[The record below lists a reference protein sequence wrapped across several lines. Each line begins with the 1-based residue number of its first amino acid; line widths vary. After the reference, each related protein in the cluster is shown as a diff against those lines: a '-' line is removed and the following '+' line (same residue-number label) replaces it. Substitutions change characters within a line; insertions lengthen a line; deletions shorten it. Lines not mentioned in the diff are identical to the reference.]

1 MQVRKSESKAL
12 SATSRTKPQRKAAI
26 ASASKS
32 RAIASGPG
40 SKFVTAPANP
50 KFKAGPNDG
59 MCLCVCLIIGNETW
73 YFKKKYDCLLF
84 CFAISYFCHPP
95 FVFVWRNLLT
105 AVSISNFSG
114 LGSFL
119 HSRLWKGLR
128 AFCNIK
134 GQSSVSKTCRK
145 EFGSLWRCTEN

>member
-59 MCLCVCLIIGNETW
+59 MCLCVCLVFGNETW
-73 YFKKKYDCLLF
+73 HCQKNMITSYVALLNY
-84 CFAISYFCHPP
+84 SFCHHA
-95 FVFVWRNLLT
+95 FVFVWRTLPT
-105 AVSISNFSG
+105 GVCFISIFW
-114 LGSFL
+114 GSSR
-119 HSRLWKGLR
+119 SRLWKGLR